1 MKFTVDQFST
11 ANSVEKPVA
20 YGVLRFFAERGFAT
34 TTKTDKVAGK
44 RGKPS
49 TIYTLTPEAIT
60 AFGSSIKEYVA
71 PVVEVAVVTEQIV
84 ETSPVSEQPAAV

>member
-1 MKFTVDQFST
+1 MNFTVDQFSE

-20 YGVLRFFAERGFAT
+20 YGFLRFLAERGFAT

-49 TIYTLTPEAIT
+49 TIYTLTEGAV
-60 AFGSSIKEYVA
+60 AFLGSSVKEYVA
-71 PVVEVAVVTEQIV
+71 PVATVEVAAVAV
-84 ETSPVSEQPAAV
+84 ETSQVAEQSAAV

>member
-1 MKFTVDQFST
+1 MKFTVDQFSE
-11 ANSVEKPVA
+11 ANGIEKPVA
-20 YGVLRFFAERGFAT
+20 YGFLRFLAERGFAT

-49 TIYTLTPEAIT
+49 TIYTLTDGT
-60 AFGSSIKEYVA
+60 VAFLGGAVTEYVA
-71 PVVEVAVVTEQIV
+71 PSAPVAEVVA

>member
-1 MKFTVDQFST
+1 MNFTVDQFSE

-20 YGVLRFFAERGFAT
+20 YGFLRFLAERGFAT

-49 TIYTLTPEAIT
+49 TIYTLTEGAV
-60 AFGSSIKEYVA
+60 AFLGSSVKEYVA
-71 PVVEVAVVTEQIV
+71 PVATVEAAVAV
-84 ETSPVSEQPAAV
+84 ETSQVAEQSAAV